1 MSLQE
6 YMKAQKEA
14 KESTLPKLNE
24 RKIDDDGS
32 GFKVVRKE
40 FEGAD
45 DVVFRQYDG
54 KVRNPPACSPLV
66 NSRAN
71 VFSASGLVFLT
82 FVSSLAEKE
91 P

>member
-1 MSLQE
+1 
-6 YMKAQKEA
+6 MKAQKEA

-45 DVVFRQYDG
+45 DVVFRHYDG
-54 KVRNPPACSPLV
+54 KVRKVRNPPACSPLV